1 GHRSPLRPREC
12 GPGGRRQGLG
22 AGADGG
28 GDRARAPVRR
38 RGAVGAL
45 GNPERRRERPAARR
59 SPPLLRPRRVARE
72 PALPRHHRPE
82 RDGRHRPRALPPGV
96 SRLVA
101 AVVVALVVPAA
112 AGAQPGVG
120 VRAKTGK
127 GLYAAKCLSC
137 HGVDGSGV
145 TSDTQPRG
153 VLDLRGLGPPLK
165 GVGALAADF
174 YLTTGYMPL
183 QNPHDQP
190 RHTKSPFDKREIAA
204 LVAYVATFGKGPGV
218 PHPQPERGEV
228 SRGLSLF
235 TEHCAGC
242 HQIVAEGG
250 YVTNAVAPPLHQA
263 TPVQIAEAVRLG
275 PYLMPRFP
283 TS

>member
-1 GHRSPLRPREC
+1 MR
-12 GPGGRRQGLG
+12 
-22 AGADGG
+22 
-28 GDRARAPVRR
+28 
-38 RGAVGAL
+38 
-45 GNPERRRERPAARR
+45 
-59 SPPLLRPRRVARE
+59 
-72 PALPRHHRPE
+72 
-82 RDGRHRPRALPPGV
+82 RAL
-96 SRLVA
+96 A
-101 AVVVALVVPAA
+101 AVVVALVLPAA

-120 VRAKTGK
+120 VKAKTGK
-127 GLYAAKCLSC
+127 GLYAAYCLSC

-174 YLTTGYMPL
+174 YLTTGYMPIED
-183 QNPHDQP
+183 PHDQP

-204 LVAYVATFGKGPGV
+204 LVAYVASFGKGPGV
-218 PHPQPERGEV
+218 PHPQPERGEI

-242 HQIVAEGG
+242 HQVVAEGG
-250 YVTNAVAPPLHQA
+250 DVTNAVAPPLHQT

-275 PYLMPRFP
+275 PYLMPKFP
-283 TS
+283 TSQISDAQLDSIIAYVQWAEHPADPGGWSIGRIGPVPEGLVTWLIAAAALVGCCLAIGRRFQR

>member
-1 GHRSPLRPREC
+1 
-12 GPGGRRQGLG
+12 
-22 AGADGG
+22 
-28 GDRARAPVRR
+28 
-38 RGAVGAL
+38 
-45 GNPERRRERPAARR
+45 
-59 SPPLLRPRRVARE
+59 
-72 PALPRHHRPE
+72 
-82 RDGRHRPRALPPGV
+82 V

-101 AVVVALVVPAA
+101 AVVVALVLPAA

-120 VRAKTGK
+120 VKAKNGK
-127 GLYAAKCLSC
+127 GLYAANCLSC

-145 TSDTQPRG
+145 TSDSQPRG

-183 QNPHDQP
+183 ENPHDQP
-190 RHTKSPFDKREIAA
+190 QHTKSPFDKREIAA

-228 SRGLSLF
+228 SQGLSLF

-242 HQIVAEGG
+242 HQIVAQGG

-283 TS
+283 TSQISDAQLDSIIAYVQYAKHPDDRGGWSIGRIGPVPEGLVAWLIAAAALVGCCLVIGRRFQR

>member
-1 GHRSPLRPREC
+1 M
-12 GPGGRRQGLG
+12 
-22 AGADGG
+22 
-28 GDRARAPVRR
+28 
-38 RGAVGAL
+38 
-45 GNPERRRERPAARR
+45 
-59 SPPLLRPRRVARE
+59 
-72 PALPRHHRPE
+72 
-82 RDGRHRPRALPPGV
+82 

-120 VRAKTGK
+120 VKAKTGK
-127 GLYAAKCLSC
+127 GLYAANCLSC

-283 TS
+283 TSQISDAQLDSIIAYVQYAKHPDDRGGWSIGRIGPVPEGLVAWLIAAAALVGCCLVIGRRFQR

>member
-1 GHRSPLRPREC
+1 
-12 GPGGRRQGLG
+12 
-22 AGADGG
+22 
-28 GDRARAPVRR
+28 
-38 RGAVGAL
+38 
-45 GNPERRRERPAARR
+45 
-59 SPPLLRPRRVARE
+59 
-72 PALPRHHRPE
+72 
-82 RDGRHRPRALPPGV
+82 V

-120 VRAKTGK
+120 VKAKTGK
-127 GLYAAKCLSC
+127 GLYAANCLSC

-283 TS
+283 TSQISDAQLDSIIAYVQYAKHPDDRGGWSIGRIGPVPEGLVAWLIAAAALVGCCLVIGRRFQR

>member
-1 GHRSPLRPREC
+1 
-12 GPGGRRQGLG
+12 
-22 AGADGG
+22 
-28 GDRARAPVRR
+28 
-38 RGAVGAL
+38 
-45 GNPERRRERPAARR
+45 
-59 SPPLLRPRRVARE
+59 
-72 PALPRHHRPE
+72 
-82 RDGRHRPRALPPGV
+82 V
-96 SRLVA
+96 SRFIA
-101 AVVVALVVPAA
+101 AVAVALILPAA

-120 VRAKTGK
+120 AKAKAGK
-127 GLYAAKCLSC
+127 GLYAASCLSC

-183 QNPHDQP
+183 ENPHDQP
-190 RHTKSPFDKREIAA
+190 RRTKSPFDKREIAA
-204 LVAYVATFGKGPGV
+204 LVAYVASFGKGPDV
-218 PHPQPERGEV
+218 PHPQPERGEI

-242 HQIVAEGG
+242 HQVVAEGG

-263 TPVQIAEAVRLG
+263 TTVQIAEAVRLG
-275 PYLMPRFP
+275 PYLMPKFPASQISDAQLDSIIAYVQWAKHPDARGGWSIGRIGPVPEGLVAWLIAAAALVGCCLAIGRRFQR
-283 TS
+283 

>member
-1 GHRSPLRPREC
+1 VS
-12 GPGGRRQGLG
+12 
-22 AGADGG
+22 
-28 GDRARAPVRR
+28 
-38 RGAVGAL
+38 
-45 GNPERRRERPAARR
+45 
-59 SPPLLRPRRVARE
+59 
-72 PALPRHHRPE
+72 
-82 RDGRHRPRALPPGV
+82 RAL
-96 SRLVA
+96 A
-101 AVVVALVVPAA
+101 AVVVALVLPAA
-112 AGAQPGVG
+112 AGAQPGIGAKV
-120 VRAKTGK
+120 KTGK
-127 GLYAAKCLSC
+127 GLYAAYCLGC

-183 QNPHDQP
+183 EDPHDQP

-204 LVAYVATFGKGPGV
+204 LVAYVAGFGKGPGV
-218 PHPQPERGEV
+218 PHPQPERGEI

-242 HQIVAEGG
+242 HQVVAEGG
-250 YVTNAVAPPLHQA
+250 YVTNAVAPSLHQA

-275 PYLMPRFP
+275 PYLMPKFPASQISDAQLDSIIAYVQYAKHPDDRGGWSIGRIGPVPEGLVAWLIAAVALVGCCLAIGRRFQR
-283 TS
+283 

>member
-1 GHRSPLRPREC
+1 M
-12 GPGGRRQGLG
+12 
-22 AGADGG
+22 
-28 GDRARAPVRR
+28 
-38 RGAVGAL
+38 
-45 GNPERRRERPAARR
+45 
-59 SPPLLRPRRVARE
+59 
-72 PALPRHHRPE
+72 
-82 RDGRHRPRALPPGV
+82 

-120 VRAKTGK
+120 VKAKTGK

-204 LVAYVATFGKGPGV
+204 LVAYVASLAA
-218 PHPQPERGEV
+218 V
-228 SRGLSLF
+228 SVR
-235 TEHCAGC
+235 
-242 HQIVAEGG
+242 VAEPGEERD
-250 YVTNAVAPPLHQA
+250 AAALPLVFAIMHL
-263 TPVQIAEAVRLG
+263 TWGFGFLWSAVRFG
-275 PYLMPRFP
+275 PPVAALARLAGIGGRR
-283 TS
+283 

>member
-1 GHRSPLRPREC
+1 M
-12 GPGGRRQGLG
+12 
-22 AGADGG
+22 
-28 GDRARAPVRR
+28 
-38 RGAVGAL
+38 
-45 GNPERRRERPAARR
+45 
-59 SPPLLRPRRVARE
+59 
-72 PALPRHHRPE
+72 
-82 RDGRHRPRALPPGV
+82 

-120 VRAKTGK
+120 VKAKTGK
-127 GLYAAKCLSC
+127 GLYAANCLSC

-190 RHTKSPFDKREIAA
+190 RHTKSPFGKREIAA
-204 LVAYVATFGKGPGV
+204 LVVYVATFGKGPGV

-283 TS
+283 TSQISDAQLDSIIAYVQYAKHPDDRGGWSIGRIGPVPEGLVAWLIAAAALVGCCLVIGRRFQR

>member
-1 GHRSPLRPREC
+1 M
-12 GPGGRRQGLG
+12 
-22 AGADGG
+22 
-28 GDRARAPVRR
+28 
-38 RGAVGAL
+38 
-45 GNPERRRERPAARR
+45 
-59 SPPLLRPRRVARE
+59 
-72 PALPRHHRPE
+72 
-82 RDGRHRPRALPPGV
+82 

-190 RHTKSPFDKREIAA
+190 RHTKSPFGKREIAA
-204 LVAYVATFGKGPGV
+204 LVVYVATFGKGPGV

-283 TS
+283 TSQISDAQLDSIIAYVQYAKHPDDRGGWSIGRIGPVPEGLVAWLIAAAALVGCCLVIGRRFQR